1 MIQES
6 SIEISGRK
14 LHLETG
20 KLARQA
26 SGSVVVTYG
35 DTMLLASCTVSQKIR
50 DGIDY
55 FPLLVDYE
63 EKMYAVG
70 KIPGGFFK
78 REGRPT
84 EKAILT
90 SRLIDRPIRPLFPD
104 GFKNDVQIVVTP
116 LSVDDTNPPDI
127 LAIIGA
133 SAALSISEIPFE
145 GPIGAVRVGRIGSEF
160 VINPTNDQ
168 MDKSDLDLVFAGT
181 KDEISMIEA
190 RANQVPEEVVLEA
203 ISFGLKTI
211 EDVIDLQKDLMKKAG
226 QPKMA
231 FKLFFPDEKLATY
244 VSKEAK
250 KDIEEALDINDKEKQ
265 QDRLAVIEGEIAE
278 KISKGSDE
286 YLKTVVKEKKSDLA
300 AVIKEIEKKT
310 VRHMIIKENKRPDGR
325 KMDEVRTISCETGIL
340 PRAHGS
346 AVFTRGW
353 TQALSVVTLGSKG
366 DAQIIDGLD
375 AEESEKRYMHHYN
388 MPAYSVGEVKPL
400 RGPGRREIGHG
411 ALAEKALLPVIPDE
425 ADFPYTLRIV
435 SEILGS
441 NGSSSM
447 ASTCGS
453 TLALMDAGVKI
464 KAAVSGIAMGLVK
477 EGDKYKI
484 LSDLQGL
491 EDFLGD
497 MDFKI
502 AGSPAGITAIQLDTK
517 IKGLNIQIIKD
528 TFAQAKIGRAFIL
541 GKMLETIPAPRKEL
555 SEYAPRVITLH
566 INKEKIGLV
575 IGPGG
580 KNIKKIIEDTKCQ
593 IDIEDDGSVFI
604 TSIDARAAEEAKS
617 RIEEIAMDVE
627 VGKTYHG
634 RVVKIMPF
642 GAFVELAP
650 GKDGLVHI
658 SKLSKQRIA
667 RVEDVVSVG
676 DEIDVKVMEIDD
688 MGRVNLA
695 KVL

>member
-1 MIQES
+1 MIFES

-14 LHLETG
+14 LTLETG
-20 KLARQA
+20 RLARQA
-26 SGSVVVTYG
+26 SGSVIISYG
-35 DTMLLASCTVSQKIR
+35 DTMVLASCTVSQKIR

-90 SRLIDRPIRPLFPD
+90 SRLIDRPIRPLFPE

-116 LSVDDTNPPDI
+116 LSVDDANPPDV

-133 SAALSISEIPFE
+133 SAALSISEIPFD
-145 GPIGAVRVGRIGSEF
+145 GPIGAVRVGRIDDKF
-160 VINPTNDQ
+160 VINPTNEEL
-168 MDKSDLDLVFAGT
+168 DKSDLDLVFAGT

-190 RANQVPEEVVLEA
+190 KANQVPEEVVLEA

-211 EDVIDLQKDLMKKAG
+211 EDVIQLQKDLMKKAG
-226 QPKMA
+226 QPKMKIKV
-231 FKLFFPDEKLATY
+231 FLPDEKLAQY
-244 VSKEAK
+244 VAKEAK
-250 KDIEEALDINDKEKQ
+250 KDIEEALHIEDKEKQ
-265 QDRLAVIEGEIAE
+265 QDRLAVIEGEVAE
-278 KISKGSDE
+278 KIAGGPDE
-286 YLKTVVKEKKSDLA
+286 YLKTVIKEKKGDLA
-300 AVIKEIEKKT
+300 AVIKEIEKKA
-310 VRHMIIKENKRPDGR
+310 VRHMIINENKRPDGR
-325 KMDEVRTISCETGIL
+325 KMDEIRPISCQTGIL

-346 AVFTRGW
+346 GVFTRGW

-388 MPAYSVGEVKPL
+388 MPAYSVGEVRPL

-411 ALAEKALLPVIPDE
+411 VLAEKALLPVIPAE
-425 ADFPYTLRIV
+425 EEFPYTLRIV

-477 EGDKYKI
+477 EGDKYKV

-502 AGSPAGITAIQLDTK
+502 AGSPMGITAIQLDTK
-517 IKGLNIQIIKD
+517 IKGLSMQIIKD
-528 TFAQAKIGRAFIL
+528 TFAQAKTGRAHIL
-541 GKMLETIPAPRKEL
+541 GKMLETIPSPRPEL

-566 INKEKIGLV
+566 INTEKIGLV

-604 TSIDARAAEEAKS
+604 TSSDAEAAKEAQR

-627 VGKTYHG
+627 VGRTYHG
-634 RVVKIMPF
+634 KVVKIMNF

-658 SKLSKQRIA
+658 SKLSKQRINK
-667 RVEDVVSVG
+667 VEDVVKVG
-676 DEIDVKVMEIDD
+676 DEIDVKVVEIDD

>member
-1 MIQES
+1 
-6 SIEISGRK
+6 
-14 LHLETG
+14 
-20 KLARQA
+20 
-26 SGSVVVTYG
+26 
-35 DTMLLASCTVSQKIR
+35 
-50 DGIDY
+50 
-55 FPLLVDYE
+55 
-63 EKMYAVG
+63 

-90 SRLIDRPIRPLFPD
+90 SRLIDRPIRPLFPG

-116 LSVDDTNPPDI
+116 LSVDDNNPPDI

-133 SAALSISEIPFE
+133 SAALSISEIPFD
-145 GPIGAVRVGRIGSEF
+145 GPIGAVRVGRLDGEF
-160 VINPTNDQ
+160 VVNPTNDQ

-211 EDVIDLQKDLMKKAG
+211 EDVINLQKDLMKKAG

-231 FKLFFPDEKLATY
+231 IKLFLPDEKLAQY

-250 KDIEEALDINDKEKQ
+250 KDIEEALNINDKEKQ
-265 QDRLAVIEGEIAE
+265 QDRLAVIEGEVAE
-278 KISKGSDE
+278 KISKGGDE
-286 YLKTVVKEKKSDLA
+286 DLKAAVKEKKSDLA
-300 AVIKEIEKKT
+300 AVIKEIEKKA
-310 VRHMIIKENKRPDGR
+310 VRHMIINENKRPDGR
-325 KMDEVRTISCETGIL
+325 KMDEVRAISCETGIL

-425 ADFPYTLRIV
+425 LDFPYTLRIV

-477 EGDKYKI
+477 EGNKYKI

-502 AGSPAGITAIQLDTK
+502 AGSPVGITAIQLDTK

-541 GKMLETIPAPRKEL
+541 AKMLETIPAPRPEL

-566 INKEKIGLV
+566 INTEKIGLV

-604 TSIDARAAEEAKS
+604 TSNDARAAEEAKS

-658 SKLSKQRIA
+658 SKLSKQRIN